1 MSFTYKSKHFP
12 SVGFVSTSVPHAI
25 MAKIKDEVD
34 QVSANR
40 LTSNKINGELA
51 GQLESE
57 FALTN
62 SQVYLEPVLENLI
75 KAYEKEFAYLED
87 LTFFNREGA
96 NKLLVDRCWVNFQKK
111 HEFNPSHFHYGVFS
125 FVLWVK
131 IPYNLEE
138 ELALNNSKNS
148 AFPSNSLFT
157 FNYTDSLG
165 RIRDY
170 KLSVDKS
177 FEGTIILFP
186 AEMRHGVFPFYTS
199 DEERVSI
206 AGNIFLERQV

>member
-1 MSFTYKSKHFP
+1 MSFTYKSTRFP
-12 SVGFVSTSVPHAI
+12 SVGFISTSVPNNI
-25 MAKIKDEVD
+25 MEQVKEEVN
-34 QVSANR
+34 QVSSNR

-62 SQVYLEPVLENLI
+62 SQSYLEPVLENLI

-87 LTFFNREGA
+87 LTLFNRTGA
-96 NKLLVDRCWVNFQKK
+96 NKLSVDRCWVNFQKK

-131 IPYNLEE
+131 IPYSLEE
-138 ELALNNSKNS
+138 ELALANSKSS
-148 AFPSNSLFT
+148 AAPSNSLFT

-165 RIRDY
+165 RIRDH
-170 KLSVDKS
+170 KVQVDKS

-199 DEERVSI
+199 DEERVSV

>member
-1 MSFTYKSKHFP
+1 MSFTYKSQRFP
-12 SVGFVSTSVPHAI
+12 SVGFISTVVPNDI
-25 MAKIKDEVD
+25 MKQIKEEVD
-34 QVSANR
+34 QVSASR
-40 LTSNKINGELA
+40 LTSNKANGELA

-57 FALTN
+57 FVLTK
-62 SQVYLEPVLENLI
+62 SQTYLEPVLENLI
-75 KAYEKEFAYLED
+75 KAYEKEFAYLDD
-87 LTFFNREGA
+87 LTFFNREGE
-96 NKLLVDRCWVNFQKK
+96 NKLEVDRCWVNFQKK

-138 ELALNNSKNS
+138 ELALDNAKNS
-148 AFPSNSLFT
+148 AIPCNSLFA

-170 KLSVDKS
+170 KLEVDKS
-177 FEGTIILFP
+177 FEGVIILFP

-199 DEERVSI
+199 DEERVSV